1 VIYSSCSA
9 SSQHQGQSDSRQT
22 SLTKGLNKKAKEEEV
37 IKLAIAEYKE
47 NEEKKE
53 TANEKTDRAYKERV
67 KEVITEAG
75 RSEDYVESDPIKE
88 KTFKMKG
95 PSRPTSIKAHRK
107 HLSPETLDFYD
118 LPWQW
123 DDVSSL
129 THSPISA

>member
-47 NEEKKE
+47 NEEEGDGKW
-53 TANEKTDRAYKERV
+53 KTDRAYKERV

-88 KTFKMKG
+88 RH
-95 PSRPTSIKAHRK
+95 SR
-107 HLSPETLDFYD
+107 
-118 LPWQW
+118 
-123 DDVSSL
+123 
-129 THSPISA
+129 